1 MTPSQQMSWEGESPG
16 KVFLNHKKRQG
27 EEEIVF
33 YLNEM
38 LVEKNRVGKKVEPR
52 K

>member
-1 MTPSQQMSWEGESPG
+1 MKAGSKTRIGWMMRVRE
-16 KVFLNHKKRQG
+16 RQG
-27 EEEIVF
+27 EEETVF
-33 YLNEM
+33 CLNEM